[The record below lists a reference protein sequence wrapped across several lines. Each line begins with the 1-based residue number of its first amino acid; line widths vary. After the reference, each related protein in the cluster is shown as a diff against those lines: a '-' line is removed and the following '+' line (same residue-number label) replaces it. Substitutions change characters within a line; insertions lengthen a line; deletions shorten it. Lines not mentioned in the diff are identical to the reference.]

1 MIVSQ
6 YMQDILNTVIKMHR
20 VLSSTMETGQL
31 EVIFKEVFR
40 QLTVDIET
48 IFTQINTDTKFAKT
62 RARIDLT
69 EI

>member
-1 MIVSQ
+1 
-6 YMQDILNTVIKMHR
+6 MHR

>member
-1 MIVSQ
+1 
-6 YMQDILNTVIKMHR
+6 MQDILNTVTKMHR
-20 VLSSTMETGQL
+20 VLSATMETGQL

-40 QLTVDIET
+40 QLMVDIET
-48 IFTQINTDTKFAKT
+48 LFTQINTNNTKFAKT